1 MSKLPT
7 SAKAGILV
15 AGLLV
20 ALLVGWFVV
29 IAPKRSEASKLSG
42 QIDDA
47 RTALAV
53 AQSASGPGPRG
64 PTIRVADLFKLS
76 RAMPDRADIPSVL
89 LQLSEVSA
97 ETGVTFQAITPHDPV
112 QLGGYQQIGIDLVF
126 QGHFYDLSD
135 FLYRLRNLVSVHG
148 GVLDATGR
156 LFSVDSMSFEQG
168 ELQFPQ
174 VKASLSVSAY
184 VFGDGT
190 LTVAPTTSTPT
201 GEAASATTT
210 PATAGDSQPIPAAP
224 PGATAVGAHGAGI
237 RP

>member
-1 MSKLPT
+1 MTKLPS

-42 QIDDA
+42 EIDDA

-53 AQSASGPGPRG
+53 AQGTSGPAPRG
-64 PTIRVADLFKLS
+64 PVIRVADLFKLS

-89 LQLSEVSA
+89 LQLSEISA
-97 ETGVTFQAITPHDPV
+97 ETGVNFQAITPHDPV

-156 LFSVDSMSFEQG
+156 LFSVNSITLDEG
-168 ELQFPQ
+168 DLQFPQ
-174 VKASLSVSAY
+174 VKATLSVSAY

-210 PATAGDSQPIPAAP
+210 PATEGDSQPIPAAP